1 MVGDEGVAR
10 TQTGTSHQTPVPE
23 ALAGWLAKEL
33 GDRGPFLQSAV
44 TGGNSNET
52 LLVSSERSSWIVRR
66 PPQATIDPRAHS
78 MKREHRVLSAL
89 AQTDVPAPRPLAFCS
104 EEWLAPGG
112 LLVMEYV
119 EGVSL
124 TTTSPASYP
133 AGAAGARAI
142 GEAAVDALAA
152 LHSVPWR
159 ELGLEGFGSPDG
171 FLERQ
176 VNRWRS
182 QYESYAVRELELFEP
197 LARWLAENR
206 PRDFTPGLL
215 HGDFHIDNCLLAATP
230 PVRVKAIIDFEMS
243 TIGDPLL
250 DLGLLLGFWGEQ
262 RPPAPA
268 MPKLQGFSRVPGA
281 PSRAELAERYEA
293 ASGRSAERLDFY
305 MTLAFWKLA
314 AIVEGAYAHH
324 VKGSLDND
332 YSRALQRDVPALL
345 REAAG
350 FAGIA

>member
-1 MVGDEGVAR
+1 MDAGLAR
-10 TQTGTSHQTPVPE
+10 
-23 ALAGWLAKEL
+23 WLAAEL
-33 GDRGPFLQSAV
+33 GDPGPFREQVL

-52 LLVSSERSSWIVRR
+52 LLVESERSRWIVRR

-78 MKREHRVLSAL
+78 MRREHLVLSAL

-104 EEWLAPGG
+104 DQQLAPGG
-112 LLVMEYV
+112 LLVMECV
-119 EGVSL
+119 EGLSL
-124 TTTSPASYP
+124 TGAAPASYP
-133 AGAAGARAI
+133 PGAAGARAI
-142 GEAAVDALAA
+142 GEAAIDALAA

-159 ELGLEGFGSPDG
+159 EVGLEGFGSPDG

-176 VNRWRS
+176 VGRWRD
-182 QYESYAVRELELFEP
+182 QYERYAIRELELFEP
-197 LARWLAENR
+197 VARWLQEQR

-215 HGDFHIDNCLLAATP
+215 HGDFHIDNCLMASEP
-230 PVRVKAIIDFEMS
+230 PVRVMAIIDFEMS

-250 DLGLLLGFWGEQ
+250 DLGLLLGFWGDR
-262 RPPAPA
+262 RPQAPA
-268 MPKLQGFSRVPGA
+268 MPRLQGVSRIAGA
-281 PSRAELAERYEA
+281 PPRAELAERYA
-293 ASGRSAERLDFY
+293 AACGRSVERLDFY

-324 VKGSLDND
+324 VKGNLDND
-332 YSRALQRDVPALL
+332 YSRALERDVPALL